1 MHHIQVDQ
9 MAQEI
14 QQMELA
20 TNSAVVGN
28 KTTVPQATMFNTGM
42 CVH

>member
-1 MHHIQVDQ
+1 MHHMQVDQ

-28 KTTVPQATMFNTGM
+28 KTTVPQATMFTPGM